1 MTDPKS
7 DKGRAR
13 TPGTEP
19 HPSRAPEPSKRPA
32 GRLDPGLYIVATP
45 IGNLGDFTAR
55 AAEILAAADLVA
67 CEDTRVTAKLLR
79 AKGIRARLVAYH
91 DHSTEAD
98 RISIVE
104 TLRSGKLVALVSD
117 AGTPLISDP
126 GYKLVRAAVDAGI
139 HVTAA
144 PGPSSVIDALVLSAL
159 PTDRFLFAG
168 YLPAK
173 DKARRDAIAGL
184 AAVPATLVF
193 LESTRR
199 LAESLAALAAVLGDR
214 PAAVARELTKLHEEV
229 RRASLG
235 DLAAS
240 YAEGPAPKGE
250 AVIVVGP
257 PDPDAAPA
265 QDPDTLLREALAS
278 MSVRD
283 AAATVAEAT
292 GLPRKQVYARAL
304 ELSRGA

>member
-1 MTDPKS
+1 M
-7 DKGRAR
+7 
-13 TPGTEP
+13 
-19 HPSRAPEPSKRPA
+19 
-32 GRLDPGLYIVATP
+32 ATP
-45 IGNLGDFTAR
+45 IGNLGDFSAR
-55 AAEILAAADLVA
+55 AAEILAAADLIA

-79 AKGIRARLVAYH
+79 AKGIRSRLVAYH

-98 RISIVE
+98 RTALVE
-104 TLRSGKLVALVSD
+104 TVRSGKLVALVSD

-126 GYKLVRAAVDAGI
+126 GYKLVRAAVDAGL

-193 LESTRR
+193 LVSTKR
-199 LAESLAALAAVLGDR
+199 LAGSLAALSEILGNR

-229 RRASLG
+229 RRAPLG
-235 DLAAS
+235 ALAAA
-240 YAEGPAPKGE
+240 YAAAPAPKGE
-250 AVIVVGP
+250 AVVVVGP
-257 PDPDAAPA
+257 PDPGAEPAA
-265 QDPDTLLREALAS
+265 DPDTLLREALGA

-304 ELSRGA
+304 ELSRGGG